1 MCIGILN
8 ASTKNIYDYAPGNCS
23 SVISE
28 CKTTLIHSHFVNW

>member
-28 CKTTLIHSHFVNW
+28 CKTTLIHSHFVN